1 MSGFVVFL
9 VWWRPELLTVYFVVR
24 LERLWGW
31 CWWVVG
37 GGRAFS
43 WEVKQPESE
52 ADQPLLYTSK
62 MGDARSCTFTA
73 SCFFIASWFIK
84 HRNIFMYS
92 SHLQRA
98 GLVKMALYACV
109 RRYLASN
116 LCPVSGCH
124 NSVGLVP
131 SAYRSLCGDR
141 L

>member
-9 VWWRPELLTVYFVVR
+9 VWWRPELLTVYFEVR
-24 LERLWGW
+24 LERLTGL
-31 CWWVVG
+31 CWSV
-37 GGRAFS
+37 GGRAFPL
-43 WEVKQPESE
+43 EVKQPESE
-52 ADQPLLYTSK
+52 ADRPLLFTSEI
-62 MGDARSCTFTA
+62 GDAWSCTFTA
-73 SCFFIASWFIK
+73 SCFFIALWFIK
-84 HRNIFMYS
+84 HRNIFIHA

-124 NSVGLVP
+124 NAVGVVP
-131 SAYRSLCGDR
+131 PAYRSLCGDR